1 MPESVARLIVTFEL
15 PVFVSV
21 TFWVLVWS
29 ICTFENVNVEGE
41 IERPAC
47 VAVPLSE
54 TMRGEFEASLITVSA
69 PEAAPALV
77 GANCTVTVLL
87 WPTAR
92 VVDGLP
98 PVTLKPAPVTVACEM
113 STVAVPVFVTVT
125 FWVALPPTATLP
137 NVTLVEPADSTP
149 LPGFV
154 GVVLAELV

>member
-1 MPESVARLIVTFEL
+1 
-15 PVFVSV
+15 
-21 TFWVLVWS
+21 
-29 ICTFENVNVEGE
+29 
-41 IERPAC
+41 
-47 VAVPLSE
+47 
-54 TMRGEFEASLITVSA
+54 
-69 PEAAPALV
+69 
-77 GANCTVTVLL
+77 VLL

-98 PVTLKPAPVTVACEM
+98 PVTLNPAPVTVACEM